1 MDESQIVPKGP
12 TGKIRRIGLG
22 SGLLSGVLLSAP
34 LTALLY
40 LADKLAGLPFVPFAL
55 FDWIAKV
62 LPGSVVTFGIDAMID
77 GMRAVGMSVAGS
89 AKPAEQIAATILFFL
104 IGVAIGTVFMVVL
117 KWRNADPMFSY
128 GLIAAAVFGVPMVA
142 VSLPM
147 GQSTADP
154 IMTVF
159 VLAVLFIGWG
169 LAFIPLYRRLLLDSA
184 RLETEDQIRWAK
196 SINRRQFMV
205 RVGAATATITLLGA
219 GLGGMLAR
227 TERQSIAEAVDSA
240 GSPAVKSN
248 APPLPNADDP
258 VEPAPGTRPEYTAVE
273 DHYKVFIRSEPTYID
288 GASWVLP
295 VIGMVDNPLAL
306 TLDHIRNNYESRDQF
321 VTLSCISGRIATS
334 LISTTWWTGVS
345 LQKILAD
352 AQVQEGAR
360 HLVITSGDGFHET
373 VDLDLIASD
382 ERIMLCYAWDGNPL
396 PFDHGFPLRI
406 WLPDRYGMKQPK
418 WITGMEVTADYRPG
432 YWVVRDWD
440 EVAQVK
446 ATSVIDTV
454 AVDNIVER
462 DGQMLVPVGGIA
474 FSGARGISKV
484 EVQVDSGPWEE
495 AQLRTPLSE
504 TTWVIWRYD
513 WPFQEGKH
521 TFAVRCAEA
530 DGTPQIEEVRG
541 NRPSGATGIHR
552 RQTKVG

>member
-1 MDESQIVPKGP
+1 MTSSI
-12 TGKIRRIGLG
+12 GKLRRVGLG
-22 SGLLSGVLLSAP
+22 SGLLAGVLLTAP

-40 LADKLAGLPFVPFAL
+40 LVDKLAGLPFVPFAL

-62 LPGSVVTFGIDAMID
+62 LPGSVVTFGIDVMID
-77 GMRAVGMSVAGS
+77 GMRMLGMSVAGS
-89 AKPAEQIAATILFFL
+89 AKTAEQIGATILFFL
-104 IGVAIGTVFMVVL
+104 IGVVIGTIFMVVL
-117 KWRNADPMFSY
+117 KWRSADPLFSY
-128 GLIAAAVFGVPMVA
+128 GLIAAALFGVPMVA

-154 IMTVF
+154 VMTVV
-159 VLAVLFIGWG
+159 VLMVLFIGWG
-169 LAFIPLYRRLLLDSA
+169 LAFIPLYRRLLLDPN
-184 RLETEDQIRWAK
+184 RLETEEEIRWAK
-196 SINRRQFMV
+196 SINRRQFLV
-205 RVGAATATITLLGA
+205 RVGAATATITVLGG

-227 TERQSIAEAVDSA
+227 TERQPVVDAVDPA
-240 GSPAVKSN
+240 GGPSVESN
-248 APPLPNADDP
+248 SPPLPNANDP
-258 VEPAPGTRPEYTAVE
+258 VKPAPGTRPEYTAVE
-273 DHYKVFIRSEPTYID
+273 DHYKVFIRSEPTVID
-288 GASWVLP
+288 GANWVLP

-306 TLDHIRNNYESRDQF
+306 TLDQIRNNYESRDQF
-321 VTLSCISGRIATS
+321 VTLSCISGRIATT

-345 LQKILAD
+345 LQNILAD
-352 AQVQEGAR
+352 AQVQDGAR

-382 ERIMLCYAWDGNPL
+382 ERIMLCYAWDGNPI

-474 FSGARGISKV
+474 FAGARGISNV

-495 AQLRTPLSE
+495 ARLRTPLSE

-521 TFAVRCAEA
+521 TFAVRCVEA

-552 RQTKVG
+552 RQTKM

>member
-1 MDESQIVPKGP
+1 MTSSI
-12 TGKIRRIGLG
+12 GKLRRVGLG
-22 SGLLSGVLLSAP
+22 SGLLAGVLLTAP

-40 LADKLAGLPFVPFAL
+40 LVDKLAGLPFVPFAL

-62 LPGSVVTFGIDAMID
+62 LPGSVVTFGIDVMID
-77 GMRAVGMSVAGS
+77 GMRMLGMSVAGS
-89 AKPAEQIAATILFFL
+89 AKTAEQIGATILFFL
-104 IGVAIGTVFMVVL
+104 IGVVIGTIFMVVL
-117 KWRNADPMFSY
+117 KWRSADPLFSY
-128 GLIAAAVFGVPMVA
+128 GLIAAALFGVPMVA

-154 IMTVF
+154 VMTVV
-159 VLAVLFIGWG
+159 VLMVLFIGWG
-169 LAFIPLYRRLLLDSA
+169 LAFIPLYRRLLLDPN
-184 RLETEDQIRWAK
+184 RLETEEEIRWAK
-196 SINRRQFMV
+196 SINRRQFLV
-205 RVGAATATITLLGA
+205 RVGAATATITVLGG
-219 GLGGMLAR
+219 GLGGILAR
-227 TERQSIAEAVDSA
+227 TERQPVVDAVDPA
-240 GSPAVKSN
+240 GGPSVESN
-248 APPLPNADDP
+248 SPPLPNANDP
-258 VEPAPGTRPEYTAVE
+258 VKPAPGTRPEYTAVE
-273 DHYKVFIRSEPTYID
+273 DHYKVFIRSEPTVID
-288 GASWVLP
+288 GANWVLP

-306 TLDHIRNNYESRDQF
+306 TLDQIRNNYESRDQF
-321 VTLSCISGRIATS
+321 VTLSCISGRIATT

-345 LQKILAD
+345 LQNILAD
-352 AQVQEGAR
+352 AQVQDGAR

-382 ERIMLCYAWDGNPL
+382 ERIMLCYAWDGNPI

-474 FSGARGISKV
+474 FAGARGISRV
-484 EVQVDSGPWEE
+484 EVQVDNGPWEQ
-495 AQLRTPLSE
+495 ARLRTPLSE

-513 WPFQEGKH
+513 WPFQQGKH

-530 DGTPQIEEVRG
+530 DGTPQIEEERG

-552 RQTKVG
+552 RQTKM

>member
-1 MDESQIVPKGP
+1 MMNESQIVPKGP
-12 TGKIRRIGLG
+12 TGKVRRLGLG

-62 LPGSVVTFGIDAMID
+62 LPGPVVTFGIDAMID
-77 GMRAVGMSVAGS
+77 GMRAVGMSVAVS

-117 KWRNADPMFSY
+117 KWRDADPMFSY
-128 GLIAAAVFGVPMVA
+128 GLIAAAVFGIPMVA

-154 IMTVF
+154 VMTVF
-159 VLAVLFIGWG
+159 VLMALFIGWG
-169 LAFIPLYRRLLLDSA
+169 LAFIPLYRRLLLDPN

-205 RVGAATATITLLGA
+205 RVGAATAAITVMGA
-219 GLGGMLAR
+219 GLGGMLSR
-227 TERQSIAEAVDSA
+227 TERQPIAEVVDSA
-240 GSPAVKSN
+240 GEPAIKSN
-248 APPLPNADDP
+248 APPLPNANDP
-258 VEPAPGTRPEYTAVE
+258 VEPAPGTRPEYTPVE

-306 TLDHIRNNYESRDQF
+306 TLDQIRNNYESRDQF

-352 AQVQEGAR
+352 AQVQEGAK

-382 ERIMLCYAWDGNPL
+382 ERIMLCYEWDGNSL

-495 AQLRTPLSE
+495 AKLRTPLSE

-530 DGTPQIEEVRG
+530 DGTPQIEEVQG

-552 RQTKVG
+552 RQTKM

>member
-1 MDESQIVPKGP
+1 MMNESQIVPKGP
-12 TGKIRRIGLG
+12 TGKIRRLGLG
-22 SGLLSGVLLSAP
+22 SSLLSGVVLSAP

-62 LPGSVVTFGIDAMID
+62 LPGPVVTFGIDAMID

-128 GLIAAAVFGVPMVA
+128 GLIAAAVFGIPMVA

-154 IMTVF
+154 VMTVV
-159 VLAVLFIGWG
+159 VLMVLFIGWG
-169 LAFIPLYRRLLLDSA
+169 LAFIPLYRRLLLDPN

-205 RVGAATATITLLGA
+205 RVGVSTAAITVLGA

-227 TERQSIAEAVDSA
+227 TERQQLAEAVDQS
-240 GSPAVKSN
+240 GESVVKSN
-248 APPLPNADDP
+248 APPLPNANDP

-288 GASWVLP
+288 GATWVLP

-352 AQVQEGAR
+352 AQVQEGAQ

-495 AQLRTPLSE
+495 ATLRTPLSE

-552 RQTKVG
+552 RQTKM

>member
-1 MDESQIVPKGP
+1 MTSSI
-12 TGKIRRIGLG
+12 GKLRRVGLG
-22 SGLLSGVLLSAP
+22 SGLLAGVLLTAP

-62 LPGSVVTFGIDAMID
+62 LPGSVVTFGIDVMID
-77 GMRAVGMSVAGS
+77 GMRMLGMSVAGS
-89 AKPAEQIAATILFFL
+89 AKTAEQIGATILFFL
-104 IGVAIGTVFMVVL
+104 IGVVIGTIFMVVL
-117 KWRNADPMFSY
+117 KWRSADPLFSY
-128 GLIAAAVFGVPMVA
+128 GLIAAALFGVPMVA

-154 IMTVF
+154 VMTVV
-159 VLAVLFIGWG
+159 VLMVLFIGWG
-169 LAFIPLYRRLLLDSA
+169 LAFIPLYRRLLLDPN
-184 RLETEDQIRWAK
+184 RLETEEEIRWAK
-196 SINRRQFMV
+196 SINRRQFLV
-205 RVGAATATITLLGA
+205 RVGAATATITVLGG

-227 TERQSIAEAVDSA
+227 TERQPVVDAVDPA
-240 GSPAVKSN
+240 GGPSVESN
-248 APPLPNADDP
+248 SPPLPNANDP
-258 VEPAPGTRPEYTAVE
+258 VKPAPGTRPEYTAVE
-273 DHYKVFIRSEPTYID
+273 DHYKVFIRSEPTVID
-288 GASWVLP
+288 GANWVLP

-306 TLDHIRNNYESRDQF
+306 TLDQIRNNYESRDQF
-321 VTLSCISGRIATS
+321 VTLSCISGRIATT

-345 LQKILAD
+345 LQNILAD
-352 AQVQEGAR
+352 AQVQDGAR

-382 ERIMLCYAWDGNPL
+382 ERIMLCYAWDGNPI

-474 FSGARGISKV
+474 FAGARGISRV
-484 EVQVDSGPWEE
+484 EVQVDNGPWEQ
-495 AQLRTPLSE
+495 ARLRTPLSE

-513 WPFQEGKH
+513 WPFQQGKH

-530 DGTPQIEEVRG
+530 DGTPQIEEERG

-552 RQTKVG
+552 RQTKM